1 MKPPAHPAQR
11 YDSVHCRQL
20 QNTLPTHLPLH
31 ALQEVAST
39 AVEGAPSAAEPPVEP
54 YAETPVDAW
63 MYIPNAQAV
72 LATELDA
79 AGECWFNAIFLVN
92 AGIPTDP
99 TAVNWVHV
107 KDARWK
113 CSARLHR
120 SDSSER
126 HPCGCMNTVMD
137 ALGLTAEDLMEC
149 AAEAELGAALYSE
162 PSAAYGDI
170 PSISVLPRVMHLQ
183 HGEPC
188 IHKYCIPEA
197 VVVALEEAGL
207 HVSAL
212 HSKQS
217 GEEVLSTL
225 GELFQGQVCTTHKQ
239 PYTVMRHRAR
249 VTDGTTNPMQYC
261 EVFSLCCDVADG
273 SVPCSHVYDGSQDDL
288 FNLNNS
294 ELFTHRMLINCLHD
308 VRYKGSSFNAIREVA
323 LAHQRALP
331 ASAQE
336 AIVSLP
342 VFLRAFFGYTEL
354 LTELPGFTCKIC
366 GQYPAAIIVDGTGYK
381 LFDKHLQPMR
391 SFGHPSHD
399 EQTRVGGFPQSPS
412 FARTCIYAC
421 ARCIS
426 ASSSW
431 LAEVAGCLACLQ
443 GGLGLL
449 GACHP

>member
-1 MKPPAHPAQR
+1 M
-11 YDSVHCRQL
+11 
-20 QNTLPTHLPLH
+20 PT
-31 ALQEVAST
+31 LQEAAS
-39 AVEGAPSAAEPPVEP
+39 AAIEGAPAAAAPPVETS
-54 YAETPVDAW
+54 AEIPAGAW
-63 MYIPNAQAV
+63 MYTPNAQAV
-72 LATELDA
+72 PVTELDA
-79 AGECWFNAIFLVN
+79 AGECWFNAVFFVN

-113 CSARLHR
+113 CSARMHR
-120 SDSSER
+120 SDSNER

-162 PSAAYGDI
+162 PSAVYGDI
-170 PSISVLPRVMHLQ
+170 PSISVMSRILHLH

-188 IHKYCIPEA
+188 INKYCIPEA

-207 HVSAL
+207 HISAL
-212 HSKQS
+212 RSKSS
-217 GEEVLSTL
+217 GEEVLGAL
-225 GELFQGQVCTTHKQ
+225 GELFQGHVCSTHNQ
-239 PYTVMRHRAR
+239 PYTITRHRAR
-249 VTDGTTNPMQYC
+249 VTDGTTNPMQHC
-261 EVFSLCCDVADG
+261 EVFSLCCNVADG
-273 SVPCSHVYDGSQDDL
+273 SVPCSHVYDGNQDDV

-308 VRYKGSSFNAIREVA
+308 VRYKGSSFNAIREVV
-323 LAHQRALP
+323 LAQQRALP
-331 ASAQE
+331 TSSQE

-354 LTELPGFTCKIC
+354 LTELPGFTCKVC

-399 EQTRVGGFPQSPS
+399 EQTRVGCSPGS
-412 FARTCIYAC
+412 PFYRHVCMF
-421 ARCIS
+421 
-426 ASSSW
+426 
-431 LAEVAGCLACLQ
+431 V
-443 GGLGLL
+443 
-449 GACHP
+449 